1 MSNEWDTII
10 IGAGVGGLTAA
21 SKLVRA
27 GLRVLMLERNPHP
40 GGTAYVYH
48 RKGFT
53 FPMGPLGF
61 TQPGLIRGTLK
72 DLGEWDD
79 LKFHRVHYRVNA
91 FNLEIP
97 LSLPLWDVKKK
108 LTDLFP
114 LEAHGVGRFFHRV
127 EAIGSSA
134 PSPNPHI
141 DASIT
146 KRAGET
152 SAAEYVK
159 GLVNDFRLR
168 RILGSLGT
176 REPYSSL
183 TFLAAMWNVMSKE
196 GIWYPE
202 GGMRSLCERLARAVD
217 GQHKG
222 KELPNIRG
230 GEGGRGGGIGM
241 IRLGAE
247 VRRIRV
253 KKGKI
258 LGVTLDDGTQIDAD
272 SIISNADYKTTFLKL
287 VDPRMIPT
295 EWCRAV
301 LNAKQ
306 SGSVLQVCLGV
317 NSIKADLSSFDEAS
331 RLIYRRSLGNF
342 GEEEIPEWDATEVE
356 PETLASQEMEVS
368 LWSRDDSTLAPNGAA
383 VIVIRTEAPYSHFIR
398 YRSISG
404 ERLPAYNEYKAKL
417 SRALIRGAENLIPGL
432 EAATMVSDVATPLT
446 FEERGGRSEGAV
458 AGWSWDYED
467 FHNDRPRELVRTPIE
482 RLYMAGYEAFSALF
496 MGGVPTAIESG
507 KRAAEAVLR
516 GIGPIEEMI
525 LPGSGGASRIS
536 GTSIISHQV

>member
-1 MSNEWDTII
+1 MAVFQQPANEWDTIV

-27 GLRVLMLERNPHP
+27 GLRVLMVERNPHP

-72 DLGEWDD
+72 DLDEWDD
-79 LKFHRVHYRVNA
+79 LRFHRVHYRVKA

-108 LTDLFP
+108 LSDLFP
-114 LEAHGVGRFFHRV
+114 SEANGVAGFFSDM

-134 PSPNPHI
+134 PSPDPHI
-141 DASIT
+141 NASIT

-152 SAAEYVK
+152 SAAKYLN

-183 TFLAAMWNVMSKE
+183 PFLVSMWNVMSKE

-202 GGMRSLCERLARAVD
+202 GGMRSLCERLATAVD
-217 GQHKG
+217 GQHKSG
-222 KELPNIRG
+222 KLPDIRG

-241 IRLGAE
+241 IRLGTG

-287 VDPRMIPT
+287 VDPRMIPI
-295 EWCRAV
+295 EWYRAV

-306 SGSVLQVCLGV
+306 TGSILQVCVGV
-317 NSIKADLSSFDEAS
+317 DPKKADLSSFDEAS
-331 RLIYRRSLGNF
+331 RLIYRRNVDAF
-342 GEEEIPEWDATEVE
+342 GEEETPEWDATEVD

-383 VIVIRTEAPYSHFIR
+383 VIVIRTEAVYSHFAK
-398 YRSISG
+398 YRSVWG
-404 ERLPAYNEYKAKL
+404 ERLPAYNEYKVKL
-417 SRALIRGAENLIPGL
+417 SRALVREAENLIPGL
-432 EAATMVSDVATPLT
+432 EAATIVLDVATPLT
-446 FEERGGRSEGAV
+446 FEEQGGRSEGAV

-467 FHNDRPRELVRTPIE
+467 FHDDGPRELVRTPIKG
-482 RLYMAGYEAFSALF
+482 LYMAGYQAFSALS
-496 MGGVPTAIESG
+496 MGGVPTAIEGG

-516 GIGPIEEMI
+516 GIGPIEEII
-525 LPGSGGASRIS
+525 LPGAG
-536 GTSIISHQV
+536 